1 MTTDDA
7 GGAYFGP
14 VDVDDAGTT
23 LTIHWDP
30 QPGGHMNANG
40 VIGPFPGPPFAS
52 NGWAGAEVVIVNG
65 TGAGQTRRV
74 IEPGIWRDYTPNNR
88 TWVIDTPFLIT
99 PGPDSWLEIQPY
111 RGRVHFFDND
121 YKDVGAFQLYGH
133 DTEVIVAQ
141 NRGARMT
148 GWFQWGQWRGFF
160 QPVAPGLLGGA
171 FGVGANPSL
180 KILMLG
186 NQHSDQGIVN
196 YRLQEKET
204 PGNGQAAWWQAC
216 PLAARDSPWTN
227 TTPGGNGTAKH
238 PLEPYPNLPAHKPDL
253 CMNCLAVYKDNVV
266 ADGGMWFGWFAS
278 EIVAENNRLGG
289 RFGKIRVDTGSSV
302 LLRGN
307 HVAVPSEPA

>member
-1 MTTDDA
+1 MTVDDA

-14 VDVDDAGTT
+14 VDVDGMT
-23 LTIHWDP
+23 LTLHWDP

-40 VIGPFPGPPFAS
+40 VISPFAGPPFAS

-88 TWVIDTPFLIT
+88 TWVIDRPFLIA
-99 PGPDSWLEIQPY
+99 PGSDSWLEIQPY
-111 RGRVHFFDND
+111 RGRTHFFDND

-133 DTEVIVAQ
+133 STEVIVAQ
-141 NRGARMT
+141 NRGERMT

-160 QPVAPGLLGGA
+160 QPVASGLLGGS

-186 NQHSDQGIVN
+186 NRHSDQGIVN
-196 YRLQEKET
+196 YALKEKQT
-204 PGNGQAAWWQAC
+204 PGYGQDAWWEAC
-216 PLAARDSPWTN
+216 PLAARDSPFTN

-253 CMNCLAVYKDNVV
+253 CMNCLAVYRNNVV
-266 ADGGMWFGWFAS
+266 SDGGMWFGWFAS

-289 RFGKIRVDTGSSV
+289 RFGKIRVDTESSV

-307 HVAVPSEPA
+307 DVAVPSNSAL